1 MKKFKYL
8 FLELG
13 WFLPVIIVQWLIA
26 PHILRSKWKV
36 IPMAALPMAI
46 YLSIKDRVA
55 LKAGTWSISEEHSTG
70 MRIGEVP
77 IEEIIF
83 FIITSWVSA
92 QGIILLTDKRSLNEL
107 KKLRM
112 RLQNLLHPSRIS
124 R

>member
-13 WFLPVIIVQWLIA
+13 WFLPVIIGQWIFA

-36 IPMAALPMAI
+36 IPLAALPVAV
-46 YLSIKDRVA
+46 YLSVKDRVA
-55 LKAGTWSISEEHSTG
+55 LDEGTWSISDENSTG
-70 MRIGEVP
+70 LKIGGVP

-92 QGIILLTDKRSLNEL
+92 QGIILLTDERSPGEI
-107 KKLRM
+107 KKLKT
-112 RLQNLLHPSRIS
+112 QLLSRFRPSRT
-124 R
+124 RR

>member
-13 WFLPVIIVQWLIA
+13 WFLPVIIGQWIFA

-36 IPMAALPMAI
+36 IPLAALPVAV
-46 YLSIKDRVA
+46 YLSVKDRVA
-55 LKAGTWSISEEHSTG
+55 LDEGTWSISDENSTG
-70 MRIGEVP
+70 LKIGGVP

-92 QGIILLTDKRSLNEL
+92 QGIILLTDERSPAEIL
-107 KKLRM
+107 KLKT
-112 RLQNLLHPSRIS
+112 QLLSRCRSNHS
-124 R
+124 RQ